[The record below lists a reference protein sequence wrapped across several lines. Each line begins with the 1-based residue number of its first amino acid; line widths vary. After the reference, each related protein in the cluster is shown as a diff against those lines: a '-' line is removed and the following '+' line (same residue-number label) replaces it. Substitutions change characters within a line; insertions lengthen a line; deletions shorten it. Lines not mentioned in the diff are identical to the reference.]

1 MSTVLVTGGAGFI
14 GSNLAEA
21 LLRMGH
27 QVRILDN
34 LSTGKRENLVF
45 DEVYPFLEMIE
56 GDICELIT
64 CQRAMEGIEYVF
76 HQAALPS
83 VQRSVE
89 DPLTSHT
96 VNTGGTLNLL
106 IAAKMQGR
114 GGSSMRPRPQPMGI
128 LQPCPR
134 RRRWFPILFR
144 HMRCR
149 SLSESSIA
157 GSFFNC
163 TGWRRYR

>member
-1 MSTVLVTGGAGFI
+1 MSYVLVTGGAGFI

-34 LSTGKRENLVF
+34 FSTGKRENLVF
-45 DEVYPFLEMIE
+45 DETYPFFEVIE
-56 GDICELIT
+56 GDICDLNT

-83 VQRSVE
+83 AQRSVE

-106 IAAKMQGR
+106 IAAKDAGGR
-114 GGSSMRPRPQPMGI
+114 RGSSGGP
-128 LQPCPR
+128 
-134 RRRWFPILFR
+134 
-144 HMRCR
+144 
-149 SLSESSIA
+149 S
-157 GSFFNC
+157 
-163 TGWRRYR
+163 